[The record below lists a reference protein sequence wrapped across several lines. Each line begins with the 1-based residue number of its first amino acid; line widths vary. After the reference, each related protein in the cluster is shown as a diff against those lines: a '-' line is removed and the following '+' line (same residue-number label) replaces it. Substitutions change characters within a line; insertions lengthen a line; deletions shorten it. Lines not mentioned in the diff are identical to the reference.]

1 VTHQSLFDILDRAG
15 VTIAPADLGTAVE
28 GRRVFDNTGAIV
40 AQMELKQSLTSW
52 GRLYSILRRLLPDD
66 VYHTDM
72 QLEALE
78 ETATGVM
85 ARFANGRV
93 AHGDLLIGADG
104 SHSTVRAAFA
114 PELEPQ
120 YAGYV
125 AWRGLV
131 DETTLSSSTRSALCD
146 HFVFCLPPGEQV
158 LGYPVPGADDSLVHG
173 KRRFNF
179 VWYRPAAVGEALSTL
194 LTDETGTR
202 HELSIPPNLIRADV
216 IASMRSDADRLLAPQ
231 FAEVIHRTSH
241 PFLQAIVD
249 LEAPRM
255 KLGARIA
262 ILGDAA
268 FVARPH
274 VGMGV
279 TKAAGDAAVLVEA
292 LAKDPD
298 DIAEALSAYERER
311 LVIGT
316 TIIHRARQLG
326 AYMQTQSVAT
336 EERQSAELCRSP
348 QAVMSETAIAPGR
361 LHAAPD

>member
-1 VTHQSLFDILDRAG
+1 VPG
-15 VTIAPADLGTAVE
+15 
-28 GRRVFDNTGAIV
+28 
-40 AQMELKQSLTSW
+40 
-52 GRLYSILRRLLPDD
+52 
-66 VYHTDM
+66 
-72 QLEALE
+72 
-78 ETATGVM
+78 
-85 ARFANGRV
+85 
-93 AHGDLLIGADG
+93 
-104 SHSTVRAAFA
+104 
-114 PELEPQ
+114 
-120 YAGYV
+120 
-125 AWRGLV
+125 V
-131 DETTLSSSTRSALCD
+131 DE
-146 HFVFCLPPGEQV
+146 
-158 LGYPVPGADDSLVHG
+158 SLVHG

-292 LAKDPD
+292 LAKHPD

-311 LVIGT
+311 LVVGT

-326 AYMQTQSVAT
+326 AYMQAQILTT
-336 EERQSAELCRSP
+336 DERQSAELCCSS
-348 QAVMSETAIAPGR
+348 QAVMSETAIGDLPLIGMTDR
-361 LHAAPD
+361 LRQHAADAPRAGGRRDQYRAGGVFGAAGQAAAIGRAHRPYPGPSCC